1 MNDNFYL
8 FLFDI
13 DGTLIRSAGA
23 GKNAMERALEAVYS
37 VKNSLRNIHM
47 MGRTDPSIVDEVILQ
62 YHLVD
67 NDAKRERFRHLYYE
81 LLEEEIKI
89 ERPEKRVCAGIESLL
104 RILHQREDTML
115 GLLTGNWRKSG
126 LIKLKHFG
134 IDGFF
139 EMGAFADDSPL
150 RKELVPIA
158 VARAEEI
165 SGQSISKEYV
175 FVIGDTPLD
184 IQGAKPSGV
193 KTVAVATGVH
203 TANQLASENP
213 DFLFEDFGD
222 NDKFMNMIFDH
233 CK

>member
-1 MNDNFYL
+1 MSDNFYL

-23 GKNAMERALEAVYS
+23 GKNAMEQALEAVYG

-47 MGRTDPSIVDEVILQ
+47 MGRTDPSILDEVILQ

-67 NDAKRERFRHLYYE
+67 SEGKRERFRHFYYN
-81 LLEEEIKI
+81 LLEDEIKI
-89 ERPEKRVCAGIESLL
+89 ERPGKRVCAGIESLL
-104 RILHQREDTML
+104 RILHQREDAML
-115 GLLTGNWRKSG
+115 GLLTGNWRQSG
-126 LIKLKHFG
+126 MIKLKHFG

-139 EMGAFADDSPL
+139 EMGAFADDSSL

-165 SGQSISKEYV
+165 SGQSISKEHV

-193 KTVAVATGVH
+193 KTVAVATGIH
-203 TANQLASENP
+203 TTDQLASENP

-222 NDKFMNMIFDH
+222 NDKFMNMVFNH
-233 CK
+233 RK